1 MNVSLIAKVIGQLL
15 MIEAAALSLPLV
27 VSVFYGEAEAK
38 SFLLTIAICL
48 VVGFLMSRI
57 PAKNQHI
64 KIKEGLTIVTFGWVF
79 FSVFGALP
87 FLFSGAIPSVA
98 DAIFETVSGFST
110 TGASILT
117 EIEGLPLGILYWRS
131 FTHWLGGMGIL
142 VFTLA
147 LLPKMGAGS
156 FQIIKAES
164 PGPVSEKVAPRVKNT
179 AMILYLIY
187 IGMTV
192 VEIILLML
200 GGLSFYEASVHS
212 FGTVGT
218 GGFSSKNTSIGY
230 YGAYVQWVI
239 TIFMFASGTNF
250 ALYYLMLKGKVKKA
264 FADEE
269 FRFYVGVSLAAILI
283 LIIDL
288 TNSGVYDTLAET
300 IRHSA
305 FQAAAIITTTGYSTT
320 DFDLWPSVS
329 KAVIMLL
336 FFVGGCAGST
346 GGGIKNIRILVVF
359 KSIKASLV
367 KVIHPKA
374 VVPVKV
380 NGKTVSNDTI
390 FSIFSFVMIWAFIVL
405 FGTVIVSLNGF
416 PLIDS
421 FSAVAVT
428 LGNIGPG
435 FGIVGPTSNF
445 SEFSDGIKYFFSFLM
460 LVGRL
465 ELYTVLVMLTP
476 SFWKDI
482 HKSNRHAS

>member
-1 MNVSLIAKVIGQLL
+1 MNVSLIAKIMGKLL
-15 MIEAAALSLPLV
+15 MIEAAALCLPLL
-27 VSVFYGEAEAK
+27 VSFYYGEAEAL
-38 SFLLTIAICL
+38 SFIQTILICL
-48 VVGFLMSRI
+48 IVGFLLSKI
-57 PAKNQHI
+57 KTKSEHI
-64 KIKEGLTIVTFGWVF
+64 KVKEGLAIVTFGWVF

-87 FLFSGAIPSVA
+87 FLLSGAIPSVA

-117 EIEGLPLGILYWRS
+117 EIEGLPMGILFWRS

-179 AMILYLIY
+179 AMILYWIY
-187 IGMTV
+187 IGMTLL
-192 VEIILLML
+192 EIILLML

-218 GGFSSKNTSIGY
+218 GGFSSKNASIGY
-230 YGAYVQWVI
+230 FSPYVQWVI

-250 ALYYLMLKGKVKKA
+250 ALYYLVLKGKVKKA
-264 FADEE
+264 FKDEE
-269 FRFYVGVSLAAILI
+269 FRFYLGIFLGAIAILVV
-283 LIIDL
+283 DL
-288 TNSGVYDTLAET
+288 MNSGVYETLAET

-320 DFDLWPSVS
+320 DFDAWPSIS
-329 KAVIMLL
+329 KAIILML

-346 GGGIKNIRILVVF
+346 GGGIKNIRILVIL
-359 KSIKASLV
+359 KSIKVSLL
-367 KVIHPKA
+367 KILHPKA

-390 FSIFSFVMIWAFIVL
+390 QAIFSFVMIWALIML
-405 FGTVIVSLNGF
+405 FGTVIVSLDGF
-416 PLIDS
+416 PLLDS
-421 FSAVAVT
+421 FTAVAVT

-435 FGIVGPTSNF
+435 FGVVGPTANF
-445 SEFSDGIKYFFSFLM
+445 AGFSDGIKYFFSFLM

-476 SFWKDI
+476 AFWSDM
-482 HKSNRHAS
+482 HKAHKA

>member
-1 MNVSLIAKVIGQLL
+1 MNIKLIAKVIGQLL
-15 MIEAAALSLPLV
+15 LIEAAALTLPLL
-27 VSVFYGEAEAK
+27 VSLYYGEASALAFVE
-38 SFLLTIAICL
+38 TIFICL
-48 VVGFLMSRI
+48 LVGGLLSYI
-57 PAKNQHI
+57 KPKNQRI
-64 KIKEGLTIVTFGWVF
+64 KIKEGLVIVTFGWVF
-79 FSVFGALP
+79 FSIFGALP

-117 EIEGLPLGILYWRS
+117 EIEGLPLGILFWRS

-187 IGMTV
+187 IGMTII
-192 VEIILLML
+192 EIILLML
-200 GGLSFYEASVHS
+200 GGLDFYEASVHS

-218 GGFSSKNTSIGY
+218 GGFSTKNTSIGY
-230 YGAYVQWVI
+230 YSPYVQWVI

-264 FADEE
+264 LADEE
-269 FRFYVGVSLAAILI
+269 FRFYVGIFLLAITILV
-283 LIIDL
+283 IDL
-288 TNSGVYDTLAET
+288 SNSGIYETLGET

-329 KAVIMLL
+329 KAIILLL

-346 GGGIKNIRILVVF
+346 GGGIKNVRILIIF
-359 KSIKASLV
+359 KSIKASFLKIVHPHAVTQV
-367 KVIHPKA
+367 KL
-374 VVPVKV
+374 
-380 NGKTVSNDTI
+380 NGKTVHKDTI
-390 FSIFSFVMIWAFIVL
+390 LTVFSFVMVWAMIVL
-405 FGTVIVSLNGF
+405 FGTVIVSLDGY

-435 FGIVGPTSNF
+435 FGVVGPTSNF
-445 SEFSDGIKYFFSFLM
+445 AGFSDGMKYFFSFLM

-465 ELYTVLVMLTP
+465 ELYTVLILLTP
-476 SFWKDI
+476 GFWSDV
-482 HKSNRHAS
+482 HKNHR

>member
-1 MNVSLIAKVIGQLL
+1 MNFALIIQIIGQLL
-15 MIEAAALSLPLV
+15 MIEAAALTLPMF
-27 VSVFYGEAEAK
+27 VSIYYNEPEVI
-38 SFLLTIAICL
+38 SFALTFLICL
-48 VVGFLMSRI
+48 AVGFALSRV
-57 PAKNQHI
+57 KTKHNHI
-64 KIKEGLTIVTFGWVF
+64 KVREGLAIVTFGWVF
-79 FSVFGALP
+79 FSIFGALP
-87 FLFSGAIPSVA
+87 FLFSGTIPNLA

-117 EIEGLPLGILYWRS
+117 EIEGLPLGILFWRS

-179 AMILYLIY
+179 AIILYLIY
-187 IGMTV
+187 IGMTLL
-192 VEIILLML
+192 EIVLLMF
-200 GGLSFYEASVHS
+200 GGLDFYEASVHA

-218 GGFSSKNTSIGY
+218 GGFSTKNTSIGY
-230 YGAYVQWVI
+230 YSPYVQWVI

-250 ALYYLMLKGKVKKA
+250 ALYYLFLKGKIKKA

-269 FRFYVGVSLAAILI
+269 FRFYVGLSLGAIVFLVI
-283 LIIDL
+283 SLWQ
-288 TNSGVYDTLAET
+288 SGVYDTLAET

-305 FQAAAIITTTGYSTT
+305 FQTAAIITTTGYSTT
-320 DFDLWPSVS
+320 DFDAWPTVC
-329 KAVIMLL
+329 KAILMVL

-346 GGGIKNIRILVVF
+346 GGGIKNIRILVLF
-359 KSIKASLV
+359 KSMKVSLL
-367 KVIHPKA
+367 KILHPKA
-374 VVPVKV
+374 VIPIKV
-380 NGKTVSNDTI
+380 NGKTVSQDTVLG
-390 FSIFSFVMIWAFIVL
+390 IFSFVAIWGAITL
-405 FGTVIVSLNGF
+405 CGTVVVALNGY

-445 SEFSDGIKYFFSFLM
+445 SEFSDGMKYFFSFLM
-460 LVGRL
+460 LIGRL
-465 ELYTVLVMLTP
+465 ELYTVLVMFLP
-476 SFWKDI
+476 NFWKDA
-482 HKSNRHAS
+482 H